1 MNALDFSQKKII
13 REKIVILTCYDYSSA
28 KILNNS
34 SLDAL
39 LVGDS
44 LAMTMHGF
52 KDTFMATLAMM
63 ELHTAAVSRG
73 ANDKFII
80 SDLPFLSYRKSKK
93 HSVTAAQKLIQAG
106 AQAVKLEGVAGNL
119 ALITH
124 LVESGIPVMGHLGL
138 TPQLVHTLGGYK
150 VQGKTLAAAERL
162 KQDALALE
170 QAGCFALVLE
180 CVPSQLAKEITATLK
195 IATIGIGAGPDTD
208 GQVLAVQDLLGLNLD
223 FKAKFVKQF
232 LNAGQLF
239 CETVDH
245 YSDCVKQG
253 QFPSHEHSY

>member
-80 SDLPFLSYRKSKK
+80 SDLPFLS
-93 HSVTAAQKLIQAG
+93 
-106 AQAVKLEGVAGNL
+106 
-119 ALITH
+119 
-124 LVESGIPVMGHLGL
+124 
-138 TPQLVHTLGGYK
+138 
-150 VQGKTLAAAERL
+150 
-162 KQDALALE
+162 
-170 QAGCFALVLE
+170 
-180 CVPSQLAKEITATLK
+180 
-195 IATIGIGAGPDTD
+195 
-208 GQVLAVQDLLGLNLD
+208 
-223 FKAKFVKQF
+223 
-232 LNAGQLF
+232 
-239 CETVDH
+239 
-245 YSDCVKQG
+245 
-253 QFPSHEHSY
+253 